1 MSQAKFLLSATSVQN
16 IIQNTIKEKPQFC
29 VLGRSNSG
37 KSSFLRALFETSSLV
52 KTSKKP
58 GHTVQMNC
66 FSYNKGYYID
76 LPGYGFAKL
85 SKKEKDRISEL
96 LDDYL
101 RSTLYTAGFL
111 TLDSRRELREE
122 EFFLIEGFKESR
134 KPLNLIFT
142 KVDKLKQK
150 EMSRLRNKKQNYEK
164 YFHNIFLISAL
175 KKTGYEE
182 VRNYV
187 GSF

>member
-1 MSQAKFLLSATSVQN
+1 MSQARFLLSATRIQN
-16 IIQNTIKEKPQFC
+16 IIKEKPQFC

-66 FSYNKGYYID
+66 FSYNGRYYID

-85 SKKEKDRISEL
+85 SKKEKVRISEL
-96 LDDYL
+96 IDDYL
-101 RSTLYTAGFL
+101 RTALYTAGFL

-150 EMSRLRNKKQNYEK
+150 EMNQLRNKKQNYEK